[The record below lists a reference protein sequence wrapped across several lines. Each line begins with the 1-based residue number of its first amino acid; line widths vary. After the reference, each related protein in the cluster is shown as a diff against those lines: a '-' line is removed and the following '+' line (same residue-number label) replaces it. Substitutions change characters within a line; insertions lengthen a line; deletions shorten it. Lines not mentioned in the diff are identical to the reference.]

1 MVELLLSAV
10 VTVVI
15 CAIVIG
21 PIFGIAAWRKYSDVA
36 AELRA
41 LQRDVAGLK
50 RARQDPSEPPAA
62 AARETLE
69 PAPVQPASA
78 EPAPA
83 EPAEPTQPE
92 RPEPAAAPGPD
103 SRPEVLEEALTSRWL
118 VWGGS
123 VALSIG
129 GFFLVKFSIEQGCLA
144 PEIRVSLG
152 VALGVL
158 LVLAG
163 EWLRR
168 RPLERALAAI
178 RPSYIPPALTAAG
191 ISILFTSIYA
201 AHALYDLIPASA
213 AFVFLAGVA
222 AGAVLLSLSQGP
234 LIAAIGLV
242 GGFLTP
248 WLASTGEH
256 RPEVLFPYLL
266 LLTAGLLAIVRYTAH
281 WWLAWL
287 ALAGAT
293 LWPLLW
299 FAAAW
304 EAGDAY
310 FVGPYLLA
318 AGALFVLVRSRS
330 TRDGPW
336 RAPPRLLDMDG
347 LSAPGPIATSA
358 VILAGFLIF
367 VLVRM
372 DHHGGASLVFAGIGV
387 AAMLATARR
396 EAEFDAFQIA
406 AAVLV
411 LAIVAAW
418 HLPEI
423 IENRA
428 PIWALDDRGIGK
440 VAGPIV
446 PPALMPF
453 LGVSAVYALIV
464 GGGAFAAL
472 WGARRAALWAS
483 VSAATP
489 VLVLAVAYWRIKGF
503 SLDLAWTGAALVLC
517 LVLLLAAERVQR
529 YRDAPGMTGALGAYA
544 VSVIAALSLAATT
557 ALENAWLTVALAIQ
571 LPAIAWIAARLE
583 LPAMRRVALT
593 IAAIV
598 LVRLILNHQILD
610 YPIGRFPGLNWLI
623 YGYGGPAVAFFIAAR
638 MFRRRSDDALVT
650 LLEAG
655 ALAFAVLFV
664 SLEIR
669 HLMSGG
675 PLDATEYGF
684 AERAIQAI
692 VWLAVAYALYAGR
705 PADGR
710 PVPVWGWRIL
720 AGLAVGQTLGL
731 QLAFDNPL
739 LSDVPVGA
747 WPLFNLLLLG
757 YLVPAA
763 FALMFLRDARRRGDE
778 RVARAAGLTAF
789 VLGFAWLNFEIRHAF
804 HGSLLSGATTSAELY
819 AYSLGWLA
827 YAGILLALAL
837 WLGGVALRYAS
848 LAIVLLTA
856 GKAVFFDMAGLD
868 DIWRALSFIGVGLA
882 AVGVSQL
889 YRRYVFPPRSA
900 PAPG

>member
-1 MVELLLSAV
+1 MGELLLSAV
-10 VTVVI
+10 VIVVI

-21 PIFGIAAWRKYSDVA
+21 PIFGIAAWTRGRQMAVQ
-36 AELRA
+36 LRS

-62 AARETLE
+62 AAQETLE
-69 PAPVQPASA
+69 PAA
-78 EPAPA
+78 A
-83 EPAEPTQPE
+83 EPAEPTQLAS
-92 RPEPAAAPGPD
+92 PEPVAAPGPGA
-103 SRPEVLEEALTSRWL
+103 RPEVLEEALTSRWL

-123 VALSIG
+123 VALAFG
-129 GFFLVKFSIEQGCLA
+129 GFFLVKFSIEQGWLA
-144 PEIRVSLG
+144 PAIRVSLG

-158 LVLAG
+158 LVAAG

-191 ISILFTSIYA
+191 VSILFTSIYA
-201 AHALYDLIPASA
+201 AHALYDLIPASS
-213 AFVFLAGVA
+213 AFLLLAGVTA
-222 AGAVLLSLSQGP
+222 CAVLLSLSQGP
-234 LIAAIGLV
+234 LVAAIGLV

-248 WLASTGEH
+248 WLTSTGEH

-293 LWPLLW
+293 IWPLLW
-299 FAAAW
+299 FVAAW
-304 EAGDAY
+304 QAGDAY
-310 FVGPYLLA
+310 IVGPYLLA

-330 TRDGPW
+330 APDGPW

-347 LSAPGPIATSA
+347 LSAPDPIATAA

-372 DHHGGASLVFAGIGV
+372 DHYGGASLVFAGIGV

-411 LAIVAAW
+411 LAIVASW

-423 IENRA
+423 IEERA
-428 PIWALDDRGIGK
+428 PVWVLDNRGIGK

-446 PPALMPF
+446 PPALTPF
-453 LGVSAVYALIV
+453 LAVSAVYALIV

-472 WGARRAALWAS
+472 WGARRPALWAS

-503 SLDLAWTGAALVLC
+503 SLDLAWTASALVLC

-529 YRDAPGMTGALGAYA
+529 FRDAPGMTGALGAYA

-583 LPAMRRVALT
+583 LPAMRRVALA

-610 YPIGRFPGLNWLI
+610 YPVGGFPGLNWLI

-675 PLDATEYGF
+675 PLDAPRYGF
-684 AERAIQAI
+684 AERSIQSI
-692 VWLAVAYALYAGR
+692 VWLAVAYILYAR
-705 PADGR
+705 QPEDGR

-720 AGLAVGQTLGL
+720 AGLAVAQTLGL

-739 LSDVPVGA
+739 LSDVPVGV

-804 HGSLLSGATTSAELY
+804 HGSPLSGATASAELY
-819 AYSLGWLA
+819 TYSLGWLA
-827 YAGILLALAL
+827 YAGTLLALAL
-837 WLGGVALRYAS
+837 LGGGVALRYAS

-856 GKAVFFDMAGLD
+856 AKAVFFDMAGLD

-882 AVGVSQL
+882 AVGVSYL

-900 PAPG
+900 PAPP